1 MFRPQVG
8 KLPAPSLLSAGT
20 TIMRPA
26 GPGGVAR
33 PALPTRPLQV
43 SAASSSL
50 MPPPKVKEYRSQIS
64 LNFQQNIFPSQA
76 PGLVIK
82 KSGGALSAAGD
93 EDIND
98 VVAMG
103 GVNLGDEAKVGALAK
118 PSQGIS

>member
-1 MFRPQVG
+1 MTGKICLTLLRPQVG

-50 MPPPKVKEYRSQIS
+50 MPPPKVKVT
-64 LNFQQNIFPSQA
+64 NIFELPTKYFS
-76 PGLVIK
+76 L
-82 KSGGALSAAGD
+82 AGSRIGNK
-93 EDIND
+93 E
-98 VVAMG
+98 VRRCSLRRG
-103 GVNLGDEAKVGALAK
+103 
-118 PSQGIS
+118 